1 MKHHLLRATIANG
14 IAFADNLV
22 GHKDYAGAIEV
33 LEQTQRH
40 APFYAVQAR
49 IECVKGIS
57 ALADGNSKEA
67 LRYLG
72 EAIELDNT
80 IKISHA
86 YFLARAYQRE
96 KHYPEAV
103 KYYDVALSG
112 YLPGR
117 ETRLGIEAGKD
128 WAAAVKSRLIRM
140 YFAKTY
146 DRAIAEALEMK
157 IAIPADK
164 DVNGVLGASLA
175 ALGRYEEAYAPLT
188 LAVTK
193 NHKYDGLLR
202 RLEHVCSML
211 GRHEEA
217 AEYRER
223 LLEKYPDDAL
233 LHRKKGVEF
242 MRKGQVAEAINA
254 CDKAVTLNP
263 DFALARLSLALC
275 HQKHSDPALTSE
287 KFREAVDCAHDG
299 GQLKAMTQGAAAM
312 HTGDRAMALH
322 WYQVACVTPPAK
334 GEMSIYSRG
343 LLRHVAE
350 NIGPLLTYEKPA
362 LKAA

>member
-22 GHKDYAGAIEV
+22 GHKDYAGAIDV
-33 LEQTQRH
+33 LERTQRY
-40 APFYAVQAR
+40 APFYNVQAR

-57 ALADGNSKEA
+57 ALANGNSKEA

-80 IKISHA
+80 VKISHA
-86 YFLARAYQRE
+86 YFLARAYQKQE
-96 KHYPEAV
+96 QYAEAV
-103 KYYDVALSG
+103 KYYDVALIG

-128 WAAAVKSRLIRM
+128 WAAAVKSRLICM
-140 YFAKTY
+140 YFAKAY

-175 ALGRYEEAYAPLT
+175 ALGRYEEAYAPLA

-193 NHKYDGLLR
+193 NHRYDGFLR
-202 RLEHVCSML
+202 KLEHVCSML

-242 MRKGQVAEAINA
+242 ARRGHFVEAINA
-254 CDKAVTLNP
+254 CDRALTLNP

-275 HQKHSDPALTSE
+275 HQKISDPALTSE

-299 GQLKAMTQGAAAM
+299 GQLKAMTQGAAAL
-312 HTGDRAMALH
+312 HNGDRAMALQ
-322 WYQVACVTPPAK
+322 WYQVACVTAPAK
-334 GEMSIYSRG
+334 GEMSIYSREV
-343 LLRHVAE
+343 LRHVAE